1 MHFKVITTDEFNRC
15 DFATM
20 LQFDSRD
27 DAMRATEFINGSEW
41 ANTGRLTRG
50 ESGAFSVGCYVMCN
64 TYGEDAADHVLEALR
79 KLDIGMPARF
89 GEPTAEPGTASRE
102 LFDILESDIESQHD
116 FKEQRAAI
124 DGLIVEY
131 LAATYPEAVFVGS
144 DIDLNT
150 CRKVLHINFDVNN
163 RKYQIRFKAW
173 GCGARSV
180 WVELRGS
187 TAGSVKLENHA
198 DLPDIARKL
207 AGTSPKAS
215 KAPAGTSPVDRIG
228 QLEARVAELENT
240 IRKLLKK

>member
-1 MHFKVITTDEFNRC
+1 MNFKVITTDEFNRC

-20 LQFDSRD
+20 LQCDSRD
-27 DAMRATEFINGSEW
+27 DAMRAAKFINGSEW

-50 ESGAFSVGCYVMCN
+50 ESGAFSVGRYVMYN
-64 TYGEDAADHVLEALR
+64 TYGEDAADHVLDALR
-79 KLDIGMPARF
+79 TLANGMSAQVD
-89 GEPTAEPGTASRE
+89 EPTAEPGTASRE

-116 FKEQRAAI
+116 FEEQREAI

-144 DIDLNT
+144 DIDLNI
-150 CRKVLHINFDVNN
+150 CRKVLHINFGVNK
-163 RKYQIRFKAW
+163 RKYQIRFKTW

-187 TAGSVKLENHA
+187 SAGSVKLENHA

-207 AGTSPKAS
+207 AGTSPEAS
-215 KAPAGTSPVDRIG
+215 KAPAGDSPVDRIG
-228 QLEARVAELENT
+228 QLEARVTELENT